1 MDKSRIPKMVHYI
14 WFGHGEK
21 SELIQKCMKTTA
33 EKMDDW
39 AIEEW
44 TEDNYDVEKCDYCK
58 EAYEKKKYAF
68 ASDYARFDL
77 LYRYGG
83 IYLDTDVELLKRIP
97 EKMLSQCGFTGVES
111 NKKIA
116 PGLIFASEAG
126 NPIVRE
132 ILDEYEKDH
141 FIRLD
146 GTLNMRTVV
155 DRVTEVFERHG
166 FHTDGTEQDIE
177 GFHVYPVE
185 YFCAF
190 NFVENQFHITD
201 KTVSIHHYTATWLT
215 PKGKIKRGLQNFFRA
230 ALGIKGYKKLIAL
243 KRFAKRSE

>member
-1 MDKSRIPKMVHYI
+1 MDTAGIPKLIHYI

-33 EKMDDW
+33 EKMVDW
-39 AIEEW
+39 TIKEW
-44 TEDNYDVEKCDYCK
+44 TEDNYDITKCDYCR
-58 EAYEKKKYAF
+58 EAYEKRKYAF

-83 IYLDTDVELLKRIP
+83 IYLDTDVELLKKIP
-97 EKMLSQCGFTGVES
+97 EGMLVCQGFTGVES
-111 NKKIA
+111 NNKIA

-132 ILDEYEKDH
+132 ILDEYERDH
-141 FIRLD
+141 FVQPD
-146 GTLNMRTVV
+146 GKLNMRTVV
-155 DRVTEVFERHG
+155 DRVSEVFERHG
-166 FHTDGTEQDIE
+166 FHVDGAEQDIE
-177 GFHVYPVE
+177 GIHVYPAE

-190 NFVENQFHITD
+190 DFVERQFHITD

-215 PKGKIKRGLQNFFRA
+215 PKGKIKRKVQNFFRA
-230 ALGIKGYKKLIAL
+230 TLGIRGYKKLIAL
-243 KRFAKRSE
+243 KRLVKKPE

>member
-1 MDKSRIPKMVHYI
+1 MDTTGIPKVIHYI

-21 SELIQKCMKTTA
+21 NELIQKCMKTTA

-39 AIEEW
+39 TIKEW
-44 TEDNYDVEKCDYCK
+44 TEDNYDVGKCDYCK

-83 IYLDTDVELLKRIP
+83 IYLDTDVELLKKIP
-97 EKMLSQCGFTGVES
+97 EQMLVCQGFTGVES
-111 NKKIA
+111 NNKIA
-116 PGLIFASEAG
+116 PGLVFASKAG
-126 NPIVRE
+126 NSIVKE
-132 ILDEYEKDH
+132 ILDAYEKDH
-141 FIRLD
+141 FVRPD

-155 DRVTEVFERHG
+155 NRVTEVFEQHG
-166 FHTDGTEQDIE
+166 FCVDGTEQDIE
-177 GFHVYPVE
+177 GIHIYPAE

-190 NFVENQFHITD
+190 DFVERQFHITD

-215 PKGKIKRGLQNFFRA
+215 PKAKLKRGLQNFFRTT
-230 ALGIKGYKKLIAL
+230 LGIQGYKKLIAL
-243 KRFAKRSE
+243 KRLVKKPK